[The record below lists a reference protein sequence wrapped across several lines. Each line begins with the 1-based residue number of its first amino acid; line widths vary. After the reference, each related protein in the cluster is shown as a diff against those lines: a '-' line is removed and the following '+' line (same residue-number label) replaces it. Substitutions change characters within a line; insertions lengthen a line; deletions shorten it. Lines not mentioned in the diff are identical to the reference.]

1 MTVPVG
7 TLTDTGLLFAL
18 VDVQGQP
25 EQYVRCQALIPSL
38 AVPLVTTWP
47 CFTEALYLCRQ
58 RGGWPLQRLLWVL
71 WEGGTV
77 RIHAPTEAET
87 ARALELMETYNDMPM
102 DLAGASLIAL
112 AEARGYGRVF
122 SIDSDF
128 YVYRLVDG
136 SALEV
141 VPGPMS
147 ARGR

>member
-1 MTVPVG
+1 
-7 TLTDTGLLFAL
+7 
-18 VDVQGQP
+18 
-25 EQYVRCQALIPSL
+25 
-38 AVPLVTTWP
+38 
-47 CFTEALYLCRQ
+47 
-58 RGGWPLQRLLWVL
+58 
-71 WEGGTV
+71 
-77 RIHAPTEAET
+77 
-87 ARALELMETYNDMPM
+87 METYNDMPM

-112 AEARGYGRVF
+112 AEARGYQRVF